1 MTDSQ
6 EMAIS
11 LLIVSVVCNLDATP
25 ELERSC
31 AAEIVP
37 EWRRGLS
44 TQSEAFKSNLNHS
57 LFHQR
62 LLFFFFPHLF
72 SF

>member
-44 TQSEAFKSNLNHS
+44 TQSAGFKSNLNHS
-57 LFHQR
+57 LFHR
-62 LLFFFFPHLF
+62 RCFFYLL